1 MQKKVRVSTYIGTFE
16 INTTE
21 GVKYMC
27 ELFGSTFGIGLR
39 KPFPS
44 IRQRESQ
51 LQSGDTVNILDVSQ
65 AGNGVKFCYDYS
77 VCSLNVRIKYSNISV
92 TSDPRNVNHLPQF
105 LLLPQVPAENT
116 NDQNLIGNQF
126 EYQHTVYQVQ
136 SIIGQ

>member
-1 MQKKVRVSTYIGTFE
+1 M
-16 INTTE
+16 
-21 GVKYMC
+21 
-27 ELFGSTFGIGLR
+27 R

-65 AGNGVKFCYDYS
+65 SGNGVKFRYDYS

-136 SIIGQ
+136 SIIGQQVNAFQVDNNADIITLARQHVEQLIDEYL